1 MDSEQCM
8 RWVGLM
14 KPKAYNFKKQK
25 QQRRYGLIAQE
36 LEEVVP
42 ELVNSNQP
50 TKSVNYLEL
59 LPILIGS
66 IQQLNEEVQCLKYD
80 LQIANNKISRCD

>member
-1 MDSEQCM
+1 
-8 RWVGLM
+8 
-14 KPKAYNFKKQK
+14 
-25 QQRRYGLIAQE
+25 
-36 LEEVVP
+36 VVP